1 MDQRNTDFEQINEKI
16 SKLKNLSIDNFYVGN
31 YVDSLDEAK
40 TWCLG
45 EIMMRNGDV
54 VKVHYEGWSSKF
66 DEVIVKSNKIMSIKK
81 VNKINNFR
89 RYSKG
94 YTGQKRNAYRDYNY
108 NENDF
113 NTLKTLINNIKDNE
127 FRGYEPLLM
136 TQLVRG
142 RIFTF
147 LDIFMTNNSKD
158 NDEFIVSLV
167 ELIYDFIDFSVQFL
181 TYFKNNLHLVEH
193 LDRYPDLFMIDEKMS
208 VLACYYEIII
218 SLKRIFGR
226 DERVNSF
233 FKVR

>member
-81 VNKINNFR
+81 VNKINHFR

-226 DERVNSF
+226 DERLNSF